1 MFKANPRS
9 LHKHAMLRIERYLM
23 KTKDMGIV
31 LKLNNMSME
40 LWCDIHF
47 CGIGT
52 QTRYIIIMQDA
63 RSFVYQRYK
72 HKP

>member
-40 LWCDIHF
+40 HGVTFI
-47 CGIGT
+47 
-52 QTRYIIIMQDA
+52 
-63 RSFVYQRYK
+63 FVG
-72 HKP
+72 